1 MSEVNKTKFGFR
13 IKNLFQNIADFF
25 INHFR
30 ILSSAGYAICIVV
43 IIFVS
48 ITFFSRKDSTFGI
61 LFSTALSCL
70 LTVPIT
76 LNMSQV
82 LKTRANAEDNKKDRQ
97 LKIQQNEIEKLR
109 SQNEITLR
117 KLQLVEDTKFNIP
130 VYQDVAKLTLK
141 EINRSGTIVKK
152 EQVEDVKPRN
162 YYEKIFGVSERHKD
176 EILSVINYEM
186 NVKSGINLQNIRV
199 SKINDDTILVGGIT
213 PEYTAE
219 PQFNFEDLIGEVR
232 HISLD
237 HSGKEKHINIE
248 KDLDSETKIAQ
259 KQMQYKNDAKEEF
272 KTGYSLGEDKEI
284 IKAAQNFI
292 RIMLAP
298 LYKNIE
304 FENDAQIIPRSSLPL
319 LSYLQNESKNY
330 KEQLFKTREGTEL
343 LAKYNMINGNKQ

>member
-1 MSEVNKTKFGFR
+1 MSEGKKTSFAFR
-13 IKNLFQNIADFF
+13 IKSIFTGIADFF

-30 ILSSAGYAICIVV
+30 ILSSVGYAICIVV
-43 IIFVS
+43 IVFVS

-82 LKTRANAEDNKKDRQ
+82 LKARARSEENKKDRQ
-97 LKIQQNEIEKLR
+97 LKIQQNEIEKLK

-117 KLQLVEDTKFNIP
+117 KLQLIEDTKFNMP

-141 EINRSGTIVKK
+141 EISRSGTIVKK
-152 EQVEDVKPRN
+152 EEVADVKPRN
-162 YYEKIFGVSERHKD
+162 YYERIFGVSERHKD

-186 NVKSGINLQNIRV
+186 NVKSGIDLQNIRV
-199 SKINDDTILVGGIT
+199 SKISDDTIIVGGIT
-213 PEYTAE
+213 PQYTAD
-219 PQFNFEDLIGEVR
+219 PQFNFTDVIGELR

-237 HSGKEKHINIE
+237 HNGREKHINIE
-248 KDLDSETKIAQ
+248 KDFDSETKISQ
-259 KQMQYKNDAKEEF
+259 KQNQYKSDAEEEF
-272 KTGYSLGEDKEI
+272 KTGYSLGEDREI

-304 FENDAQIIPRSSLPL
+304 FETDAQIIPRNSLPL
-319 LSYLQNESKNY
+319 LSYLQNESMNY
-330 KEQLFKTREGTEL
+330 KEQLFKTKEGTEL
-343 LAKYNMINGNKQ
+343 LAKYNLLSGDE